1 MSLGNRIFSRGG
13 LLMSE
18 EVGKHVGDYEILA
31 VLGAGGMGKVYK
43 VRNMISDRVEAMKV
57 LLPDLAGLQE
67 LPSRFLREI
76 KILAALNHP
85 NIAALRTALT
95 LDNQLVM
102 IMEYVEGRTLA
113 ACVEQGPIPAVEA
126 SDYIS
131 QVLDA
136 LSYAHGQKV
145 IHRDIKPS
153 NMMLTPQGVVKL
165 MDFGIARSGRDPAL
179 TTAGTTMGSLYYM
192 SPEQVRGEMVD
203 HRSDVYSVGVSLY
216 EMVTGQRPFQSDSD
230 VAIMAAHLQQ
240 MPKPPVELR
249 PGLPEALSD
258 VIMTAM
264 AKNPAQRFQSADA
277 FRAALKTV
285 GTSEDFAK
293 PAAPQEVRTAS
304 MHPGESTLASSYCFP
319 PPVEASPV
327 VPAATPPPVPPQ
339 AQPLPSVLG
348 LSPPRSSH
356 RGLYMGLGALIVVAV
371 LVAAGLYLPRRS
383 KVIAE
388 GKAGSVVKTEA
399 SNLPSASSGASS
411 VAKDSIDPT
420 QTNSGSASAV
430 AGAGATTLSAASTPG
445 PTKPNASVREA
456 TGADSNAS
464 RTDRTSAK
472 MGLPHSHQKGEV
484 VPAGER
490 DNLSFSSEGGQASA
504 VSHDSNPTS
513 SVADVQAQSEN
524 SKELEEMERQMDQ
537 LASRAGSVHDSLENL
552 RRQQA
557 AQGLGLRGDI
567 ASSQERMNTY
577 LGKAQAAMRKE
588 DIRGSKKDM
597 ELAEPEVEKL
607 EKFLSR

>member
-1 MSLGNRIFSRGG
+1 MSG
-13 LLMSE
+13 
-18 EVGKHVGDYEILA
+18 EVGKRVGDYEILA

-57 LLPDLAGLQE
+57 LLPDLAGRQE
-67 LPSRFLREI
+67 LASRFLREI

-126 SDYIS
+126 LDYIS

-179 TTAGTTMGSLYYM
+179 TTTGTTMGSLYYM
-192 SPEQVRGEMVD
+192 SPEQVRGEVVD

-240 MPKPPVELR
+240 MPKPPIELR
-249 PGLPEALSD
+249 PGLPKALSD
-258 VIMTAM
+258 DIMTAM
-264 AKNPAQRFQSADA
+264 AKNPAQRFQSADT

-285 GTSEDFAK
+285 VTSEHFAK
-293 PAAPQEVRTAS
+293 SGPEEVQTATIR
-304 MHPGESTLASSYCFP
+304 PVESTLAASYCFP

-327 VPAATPPPVPPQ
+327 VPAPPPPARLQV
-339 AQPLPSVLG
+339 QPLPSVLG
-348 LSPPRSSH
+348 LSPPQSSH

-383 KVIAE
+383 KVSAE

-399 SNLPSASSGASS
+399 INLPSASSGASS
-411 VAKDSIDPT
+411 VAKDSIDTT
-420 QTNSGSASAV
+420 QMNSGSASAV
-430 AGAGATTLSAASTPG
+430 AGAGATALSAASTPG
-445 PTKPNASVREA
+445 PTKPNSSVREA
-456 TGADSNAS
+456 TGTDSNAS

-472 MGLPHSHQKGEV
+472 TSLPHFRQKGQV

-490 DNLSFSSEGGQASA
+490 DNLSLSSDGGQASA
-504 VSHDSNPTS
+504 IGHDSNSTR
-513 SVADVQAQSEN
+513 SVADTQAQSDN

-557 AQGLGLRGDI
+557 EQGLGLRGDI
-567 ASSQERMNTY
+567 ASTLERMNTY

-588 DIRGSKKDM
+588 DIRGSKEYMD
-597 ELAEPEVEKL
+597 LAEPEIEKL
-607 EKFLSR
+607 EKFLGR

>member
-1 MSLGNRIFSRGG
+1 MSG
-13 LLMSE
+13 
-18 EVGKHVGDYEILA
+18 EVGKRVGDYEILA

-57 LLPDLAGLQE
+57 LLPDLAGRQE
-67 LPSRFLREI
+67 LASRFLREI

-126 SDYIS
+126 LDYIS

-179 TTAGTTMGSLYYM
+179 TTTGTTMGSLYYM
-192 SPEQVRGEMVD
+192 SPEQVRGEVVD

-240 MPKPPVELR
+240 MPKPPIELR
-249 PGLPEALSD
+249 PGLPKALSD
-258 VIMTAM
+258 DIMTAM
-264 AKNPAQRFQSADA
+264 AKNPAQRFQSADT

-285 GTSEDFAK
+285 GTSEHFAK
-293 PAAPQEVRTAS
+293 SGPEEVQTATIR
-304 MHPGESTLASSYCFP
+304 PVESTLAASYCFP

-327 VPAATPPPVPPQ
+327 VPAPPPPARLQV
-339 AQPLPSVLG
+339 QPLPSVLG
-348 LSPPRSSH
+348 LSPPQSSH

-383 KVIAE
+383 KVSAE

-399 SNLPSASSGASS
+399 INLPSASSGASS
-411 VAKDSIDPT
+411 VAKDSIDTT
-420 QTNSGSASAV
+420 QMNSGSASAV
-430 AGAGATTLSAASTPG
+430 AGAGATALSAASTPG
-445 PTKPNASVREA
+445 PTKPNSSVREA
-456 TGADSNAS
+456 TGTDSNAS

-472 MGLPHSHQKGEV
+472 TGLPHFRQKGQV

-490 DNLSFSSEGGQASA
+490 DNLSLSSDGGQASA
-504 VSHDSNPTS
+504 IGHDSNSTR
-513 SVADVQAQSEN
+513 SVADTQAQSDN

-557 AQGLGLRGDI
+557 EQGLGLRGDI
-567 ASSQERMNTY
+567 ASTLERMNTY

-588 DIRGSKKDM
+588 DIRGSKEYMD
-597 ELAEPEVEKL
+597 LAEPEIEKL
-607 EKFLSR
+607 EKFLGR

>member
-1 MSLGNRIFSRGG
+1 
-13 LLMSE
+13 MSE

-57 LLPDLAGLQE
+57 LLPDLAGRQE
-67 LPSRFLREI
+67 LASRFLREI

-126 SDYIS
+126 LDYIS

-179 TTAGTTMGSLYYM
+179 TTTGTTMGSLYYM
-192 SPEQVRGEMVD
+192 SPEQVRGEVVD

-240 MPKPPVELR
+240 VPKAPIELR
-249 PGLPEALSD
+249 PGLPKALSD

-277 FRAALKTV
+277 FRAALKSV
-285 GTSEDFAK
+285 RTSEDFAK

-304 MHPGESTLASSYCFP
+304 MHPVESTLASSYCFP
-319 PPVEASPV
+319 APVEASPV
-327 VPAATPPPVPPQ
+327 VPALPPTPAPPQ

-348 LSPPRSSH
+348 LSPPPSRH
-356 RGLYMGLGALIVVAV
+356 RGLYMGLGALIVAAV

-388 GKAGSVVKTEA
+388 GKAGSVVKTGA
-399 SNLPSASSGASS
+399 NNLPSASIDA
-411 VAKDSIDPT
+411 ATARDSIKNP
-420 QTNSGSASAV
+420 QMNSGSPSAV
-430 AGAGATTLSAASTPG
+430 ADAGVTTFSPASPSG
-445 PTKPNASVREA
+445 PRKAESSVRDA
-456 TGADSNAS
+456 GGTNSNAS
-464 RTDRTSAK
+464 RSDRSSAK
-472 MGLPHSHQKGEV
+472 ADLAHSRQKGEV
-484 VPAGER
+484 VPAGEK
-490 DNLSFSSEGGQASA
+490 DTLSVSAASGRGA
-504 VSHDSNPTS
+504 AMGHDSNPTV
-513 SVADVQAQSEN
+513 SVADTQAQSDN
-524 SKELEEMERQMDQ
+524 SKEVEEIERQIDQ
-537 LASRAGSVHDSLENL
+537 LASRASSVHDSLENL

-567 ASSQERMNTY
+567 ASTEARMDTY

-588 DIRGSKKDM
+588 DISGSKKYM
-597 ELAEPEVEKL
+597 ELAEPEIEKL

>member
-1 MSLGNRIFSRGG
+1 MSG
-13 LLMSE
+13 
-18 EVGKHVGDYEILA
+18 EVGKRVGDYEILA

-57 LLPDLAGLQE
+57 LLPDLAGRQE
-67 LPSRFLREI
+67 LASRFLREI

-126 SDYIS
+126 LDYIS

-179 TTAGTTMGSLYYM
+179 TTTGTTMGSLYYM
-192 SPEQVRGEMVD
+192 SPEQVRGEVVD

-240 MPKPPVELR
+240 MPKPPIELR
-249 PGLPEALSD
+249 PGLPKALSD
-258 VIMTAM
+258 DIMTAM
-264 AKNPAQRFQSADA
+264 AKNPAQRFQSADT

-285 GTSEDFAK
+285 GTSEHFAK
-293 PAAPQEVRTAS
+293 SGPEEVQTAT
-304 MHPGESTLASSYCFP
+304 MRPVESTLAASYCFP

-327 VPAATPPPVPPQ
+327 VPAPPPPARLQV
-339 AQPLPSVLG
+339 QPLPSVLG
-348 LSPPRSSH
+348 LSPPQSSH

-383 KVIAE
+383 KVSAE

-399 SNLPSASSGASS
+399 INLPSASSGASS
-411 VAKDSIDPT
+411 VAKDSIDTT
-420 QTNSGSASAV
+420 QMNSGSASAV
-430 AGAGATTLSAASTPG
+430 AGAGATALSAASTPG
-445 PTKPNASVREA
+445 PTKPNSSVREA
-456 TGADSNAS
+456 TGTDSNAS

-472 MGLPHSHQKGEV
+472 TSLPHFRQKGQV

-490 DNLSFSSEGGQASA
+490 DNLSLSSDGGQASA
-504 VSHDSNPTS
+504 IGHDSNSTR
-513 SVADVQAQSEN
+513 SVADTQAQSDN

-557 AQGLGLRGDI
+557 EQGLGLRGDI
-567 ASSQERMNTY
+567 ASTLERMNTY

-588 DIRGSKKDM
+588 DIRGSKEYMD
-597 ELAEPEVEKL
+597 LAEPEIEKL
-607 EKFLSR
+607 EKFLGR